1 MGSGPRVAAQ
11 RSAAQRSAAQR
22 GLAGLLAAVLLL
34 PVPAGALAQG
44 GASRSALPA
53 LGDAAGE
60 DLGIGAER
68 RIGDRIMQEARR
80 DPDLL
85 DDALLVDYVRSVFTP
100 LLQAAKARGDLPEE
114 LAQHF
119 AWETF
124 IVRDRS
130 VNAFALPGGYIG
142 VHLGLL
148 SMTATRDELAS
159 VLAHELSHV
168 TQRHIARMLA
178 SNRRQSLLGVVAMIL
193 GVMAAARSNVDA
205 ANAMIVGGQAAVVQG
220 QLNFS
225 RDMER
230 EADRVGF
237 GVLEQAGFAGSG
249 MAGMFERMQQ
259 AQRLTDYNQ
268 FPYLRSHPLTTDRV
282 AEARSRL
289 GVDGASTL
297 LDLMGSGGAQALWWH
312 AAMQGRA
319 RGLME
324 NRSEALQRLAGGVT
338 GSATAAGNGPGNGAG
353 NGAGGAAK
361 AAPSDPQALTAA
373 YAAAVAATRLKNW
386 PQADA
391 ALARA
396 RALAA
401 PSAAAQRAVLQAQ
414 VESMLERD
422 RPREAA
428 VLLAQAP
435 LDGSRAAMLLGARV
449 VVAQPGPAQ
458 PLTRTA
464 EELRTWVAL
473 HPQDGSAWM
482 ALAQLEERLGA
493 RLASLRAQGE
503 AHLAWG
509 DLSGAADRLRAG
521 QRLARS
527 TGGADSVEAAVIDAR
542 LKAIE
547 ERRRRDQADQ
557 REEGGSGPR

>member
-1 MGSGPRVAAQ
+1 MV
-11 RSAAQRSAAQR
+11 AQRSAAQR
-22 GLAGLLAAVLLL
+22 GLAGLLAAALLL
-34 PVPAGALAQG
+34 PVPAGVLAQG
-44 GASRSALPA
+44 GPGRSALPA

-205 ANAMIVGGQAAVVQG
+205 ANAMIVGGQAAVAQG

-268 FPYLRSHPLTTDRV
+268 FPYLRSHPLTTERV

-289 GVDGASTL
+289 GVEGASTL

-324 NRSEALQRLAGGVT
+324 NRSEALQRLAGSVTAAGHGT
-338 GSATAAGNGPGNGAG
+338 GSAPTTAG
-353 NGAGGAAK
+353 
-361 AAPSDPQALTAA
+361 SDPQALTAA

-396 RALAA
+396 RALAT
-401 PSAAAQRAVLQAQ
+401 PSVAAQRAVLQAQ
-414 VESMLERD
+414 VESLLERD

-428 VLLAQAP
+428 ALLAQAP

-458 PLTRTA
+458 SLTRTA

-482 ALAQLEERLGA
+482 ALAQVEERLGA

-557 REEGGSGPR
+557 REEGGNGPR

>member
-1 MGSGPRVAAQ
+1 MLPACPAAGRGRRVV
-11 RSAAQRSAAQR
+11 AQRSAAQR
-22 GLAGLLAAVLLL
+22 GLAGLLAAALLL
-34 PVPAGALAQG
+34 PVPAGVLAQG
-44 GASRSALPA
+44 GPGRSALPA

-205 ANAMIVGGQAAVVQG
+205 ANAMIVGGQAAVAQG

-268 FPYLRSHPLTTDRV
+268 FPYLRSHPLTTERV

-289 GVDGASTL
+289 GVEGASTL

-324 NRSEALQRLAGGVT
+324 NRSEALQRLAGSVTAAGHGT
-338 GSATAAGNGPGNGAG
+338 GSAPTTAG
-353 NGAGGAAK
+353 
-361 AAPSDPQALTAA
+361 SDPQALTAA

-396 RALAA
+396 RALAT
-401 PSAAAQRAVLQAQ
+401 PSVAAQRAVLQAQ
-414 VESMLERD
+414 VESLLERD

-428 VLLAQAP
+428 ALLAQAP

-458 PLTRTA
+458 SLTRTA

-482 ALAQLEERLGA
+482 ALAQVEERLGA

-557 REEGGSGPR
+557 REEGGNGPR

>member
-1 MGSGPRVAAQ
+1 VV
-11 RSAAQRSAAQR
+11 AQRSAAQR
-22 GLAGLLAAVLLL
+22 GLAGLLAAALLL
-34 PVPAGALAQG
+34 PVPAGVLAQG
-44 GASRSALPA
+44 GPGRSALPA

-205 ANAMIVGGQAAVVQG
+205 ANAMIVGGQAAVAQG

-268 FPYLRSHPLTTDRV
+268 FPYLRSHPLTTERV

-289 GVDGASTL
+289 GVEGASTL

-338 GSATAAGNGPGNGAG
+338 AAGHVTGSAPTTAG
-353 NGAGGAAK
+353 
-361 AAPSDPQALTAA
+361 SDPQALTAA

-396 RALAA
+396 RALAT
-401 PSAAAQRAVLQAQ
+401 PSVAAQRAVLQAQ
-414 VESMLERD
+414 VESLLERD

-428 VLLAQAP
+428 ALLVQAP

-482 ALAQLEERLGA
+482 ALAQVEERLGA

-557 REEGGSGPR
+557 REEGGNGPR

>member
-1 MGSGPRVAAQ
+1 VVV
-11 RSAAQRSAAQR
+11 QRSAAQR
-22 GLAGLLAAVLLL
+22 GLAGLLAAALLL
-34 PVPAGALAQG
+34 PVPAGVFAQG
-44 GASRSALPA
+44 SAGRSALPA

-268 FPYLRSHPLTTDRV
+268 FPYLRSHPLTTERV

-324 NRSEALQRLAGGVT
+324 NRSEALQRLAGG
-338 GSATAAGNGPGNGAG
+338 AAAAG
-353 NGAGGAAK
+353 NGAGS
-361 AAPSDPQALTAA
+361 APRTAGSDPQALAAA

-396 RALAA
+396 RALST
-401 PSAAAQRAVLQAQ
+401 PSVAAQRAVLQAQ
-414 VESMLERD
+414 VESLLERD

-428 VLLAQAP
+428 ALLAQAP

-458 PLTRTA
+458 PLARTA

>member
-1 MGSGPRVAAQ
+1 MRPACPAAGRGRRVV
-11 RSAAQRSAAQR
+11 AQRSAAQR
-22 GLAGLLAAVLLL
+22 GLAGLLAAALLL
-34 PVPAGALAQG
+34 PVPAGVLAQG
-44 GASRSALPA
+44 GPGRSALPA

-85 DDALLVDYVRSVFTP
+85 DDALLADYVRSVFTP

-205 ANAMIVGGQAAVVQG
+205 ANAMIVGGQAAVAQG

-268 FPYLRSHPLTTDRV
+268 FPYLRSHPLTTERV

-289 GVDGASTL
+289 GVEGASTL

-324 NRSEALQRLAGGVT
+324 NRSEALQRLAGSVTAAGHGT
-338 GSATAAGNGPGNGAG
+338 GSAPTTAG
-353 NGAGGAAK
+353 
-361 AAPSDPQALTAA
+361 SDPQALTAA

-396 RALAA
+396 RALAT
-401 PSAAAQRAVLQAQ
+401 PSVAAQRAVLQAQ
-414 VESMLERD
+414 VESLLERD

-428 VLLAQAP
+428 ALLAQAP

-458 PLTRTA
+458 SLTRTA

-482 ALAQLEERLGA
+482 ALAQVEERLGA

-557 REEGGSGPR
+557 REEGGNGPR

>member
-1 MGSGPRVAAQ
+1 M
-11 RSAAQRSAAQR
+11 AQRSAAQR
-22 GLAGLLAAVLLL
+22 GLAGLLAAALLL
-34 PVPAGALAQG
+34 PVPAGVLAQG
-44 GASRSALPA
+44 GPGRSALPA

-205 ANAMIVGGQAAVVQG
+205 ANAMIVGGQAAVAQG

-268 FPYLRSHPLTTDRV
+268 FPYLRSHPLTTERV

-289 GVDGASTL
+289 GVEGASTL

-324 NRSEALQRLAGGVT
+324 NRSEALQRLAGSVTAAGHGT
-338 GSATAAGNGPGNGAG
+338 GSAPTTAG
-353 NGAGGAAK
+353 
-361 AAPSDPQALTAA
+361 SDPQALTAA

-396 RALAA
+396 RALAT
-401 PSAAAQRAVLQAQ
+401 PSVAAQRAVLQAQ
-414 VESMLERD
+414 VESLLERD

-428 VLLAQAP
+428 ALLAQAP

-458 PLTRTA
+458 SLTRTA

-482 ALAQLEERLGA
+482 ALAQVEERLGA

-557 REEGGSGPR
+557 REEGGNGPR

>member
-1 MGSGPRVAAQ
+1 MRPAAGRGWRVVV
-11 RSAAQRSAAQR
+11 QRSAAQR
-22 GLAGLLAAVLLL
+22 GLAGLLAAALLL
-34 PVPAGALAQG
+34 PVPAGVFAQG
-44 GASRSALPA
+44 SAGRSALPA

-268 FPYLRSHPLTTDRV
+268 FPYLRSHPLTTERV

-324 NRSEALQRLAGGVT
+324 NRSEALQRLAGG
-338 GSATAAGNGPGNGAG
+338 AAAAG
-353 NGAGGAAK
+353 NGAGS
-361 AAPSDPQALTAA
+361 APRTAGSDPQALAAA

-396 RALAA
+396 RALST
-401 PSAAAQRAVLQAQ
+401 PSVAAQRAVLQAQ
-414 VESMLERD
+414 VESLLERD

-428 VLLAQAP
+428 ALLAQAP

-458 PLTRTA
+458 PLARTA